1 MKTIAIFIFVLLLVY
16 SIVNY
21 KLYDFNKR
29 ETIYSVE
36 YRPIPYSAHDML
48 NENNV
53 NANVNTFSS
62 TAYAD
67 LYVPESKH
75 KRKKKM

>member
-1 MKTIAIFIFVLLLVY
+1 MKTIAISIFVILLVY

-48 NENNV
+48 NENNI
-53 NANVNTFSS
+53 NSQVNTFKSDI
-62 TAYAD
+62 YAQF
-67 LYVPESKH
+67 YEPEE
-75 KRKKKM
+75 

>member
-1 MKTIAIFIFVLLLVY
+1 MKTIAISIFVILLVY

-21 KLYDFNKR
+21 KFFDFNKR

-48 NENNV
+48 NENNI
-53 NANVNTFSS
+53 NSQVNTFKSDI
-62 TAYAD
+62 YAQF
-67 LYVPESKH
+67 YEPEE
-75 KRKKKM
+75 

>member
-1 MKTIAIFIFVLLLVY
+1 MKTIAISIFVILLVY

-29 ETIYSVE
+29 ETVYSVE

-48 NENNV
+48 NENNI
-53 NANVNTFSS
+53 NSQVNTFKSDIYS
-62 TAYAD
+62 Q
-67 LYVPESKH
+67 LYKPEE
-75 KRKKKM
+75 

>member
-1 MKTIAIFIFVLLLVY
+1 MKTIAISIFVILLVY

-29 ETIYSVE
+29 ETVYSVE

-48 NENNV
+48 NENNI
-53 NANVNTFSS
+53 NSQVNTFKSDI
-62 TAYAD
+62 YAQF
-67 LYVPESKH
+67 YEPEE
-75 KRKKKM
+75 